1 MFYSGSQ
8 LAVIKSR
15 NVRTWQVTS
24 LSSSILKHGRGNL
37 NTMKKQLLSGNRRV
51 KRRENS
57 LQDLS

>member
-37 NTMKKQLLSGNRRV
+37 NTRKKQLLSGSRRV